1 MYLGLQTVSKSLVRN
16 MGYTFLTIIVL
27 LFVLVPNFQ
36 VVLMTICCVAFTV
49 VNVVGF
55 AHFMGLTIET
65 VTSIITILSLG
76 LAVDYCA
83 HIAITYVCLAGDQG
97 RQEKAKLTLKA
108 MGSAVW
114 NGGFST
120 FLAFVVVSG
129 SKSYVFSTFFKVSQ
143 ISARPLLR
151 PLLTVENTYHIY
163 KFI

>member
-1 MYLGLQTVSKSLVRN
+1 MSKSLVRN
-16 MGYTFLTIIVL
+16 MGYTFLTIIIL

-83 HIAITYVCLAGDQG
+83 HIDDIVGECCVEGREFRETKNVLCPSYV
-97 RQEKAKLTLKA
+97 RQELHDAMQWLVAKDTRRNHQ
-108 MGSAVW
+108 VHRW
-114 NGGFST
+114 C
-120 FLAFVVVSG
+120 FV
-129 SKSYVFSTFFKVSQ
+129 K
-143 ISARPLLR
+143 
-151 PLLTVENTYHIY
+151 
-163 KFI
+163 